1 MNRAVFFDRDGVLN
15 KLVHRDGNYYSPRD
29 IKNFK
34 LYSDAEKAIHDIQE
48 KGYLAIIVSNQPDIA
63 RGYLNKSVLDEMTK
77 LLFDKLS
84 VDDVFYCMHDDPD
97 VEECRKPDPGLII
110 KAQKKWGIDLNQ
122 SLMVGDTEKDQGAAK
137 NAGVKFILISRSYN
151 DHINTS
157 NRISKLTDIPLYLN

>member
-15 KLVHRDGNYYSPRD
+15 NLVFRDGKYYSPRN
-29 IKNFK
+29 INNFK
-34 LYSDAEKAIHDIQE
+34 LFNDAEKVIHTIRD

-63 RGYLNKSVLDEMTK
+63 RGYLKKSVLDEMTK

-97 VEECRKPDPGLII
+97 VEECRKPAPGLII

-122 SLMVGDTEKDQGAAK
+122 SLMVGDTKKDQGAAK

-151 DHINTS
+151 DHINTF

>member
-15 KLVHRDGNYYSPRD
+15 NLVFRDGKYYSPRN
-29 IKNFK
+29 INNFK
-34 LYSDAEKAIHDIQE
+34 LFNDAEKVIHTIRD

-63 RGYLNKSVLDEMTK
+63 RGYLKKSVLDEMTK

-97 VEECRKPDPGLII
+97 VEECRKPAPGLII

-137 NAGVKFILISRSYN
+137 KCGRKI
-151 DHINTS
+151 
-157 NRISKLTDIPLYLN
+157 YLN

>member
-77 LLFDKLS
+77 QIFDKIK
-84 VDDVFYCMHDDPD
+84 VDDIFYCMHDDPD
-97 VEECRKPDPGLII
+97 AEGCRKPDPGLII
-110 KAQKKWGIDLNQ
+110 KAQKKWDIDLKQ
-122 SLMVGDTEKDQGAAK
+122 SLMVGDTKKDRGAAE
-137 NAGVKFILISRSYN
+137 NAGKKFILISRSYN
-151 DHINTS
+151 DHINTY
-157 NRISKLTDIPLYLN
+157 NRISKLTEIPLYLN

>member
-15 KLVHRDGNYYSPRD
+15 NLVFRDGKYYSPRN
-29 IKNFK
+29 INKFK
-34 LYSDAEKAIHDIQE
+34 LFNDAEEVIYTIRD

-63 RGYLNKSVLDEMTK
+63 RGYLKKSVLDEMTK

-97 VEECRKPDPGLII
+97 VEECRKPAPGLII

>member
-15 KLVHRDGNYYSPRD
+15 NLVFRDGKYYSPRN
-29 IKNFK
+29 INNFK
-34 LYSDAEKAIHDIQE
+34 LFNDAEKVIHTIRD

-63 RGYLNKSVLDEMTK
+63 RGYLKKSVLNEMTK
-77 LLFDKLS
+77 EIFDKLN
-84 VDDVFYCMHDDPD
+84 VDDIFYCMHDDPD
-97 VEECRKPDPGLII
+97 VEECRKPSPGLII

>member
-77 LLFDKLS
+77 QIFDKLK
-84 VDDVFYCMHDDPD
+84 VDDIFYCMHDDPD
-97 VEECRKPDPGLII
+97 AEGCRKPNPGLII
-110 KAQKKWGIDLNQ
+110 KAQKKWDLDLKQ
-122 SLMVGDTEKDQGAAK
+122 SLMVGDTKKARRILNFKTKTSLDNLVSIMMENDLDLEK
-137 NAGVKFILISRSYN
+137 NN
-151 DHINTS
+151 N
-157 NRISKLTDIPLYLN
+157 

>member
-15 KLVHRDGNYYSPRD
+15 KLVLRDGNYYSPRD
-29 IKNFK
+29 IKNFQ

-77 LLFDKLS
+77 QIFDKLK
-84 VDDVFYCMHDDPD
+84 VDDIFYCMHDDPD
-97 VEECRKPDPGLII
+97 AERCRKPDAGLII
-110 KAQKKWGIDLNQ
+110 KAQKKWDLDLKQ
-122 SLMVGDTEKDQGAAK
+122 SLMGGDTKKDLGAAK
-137 NAGVKFILISRSYN
+137 NAGIKFILISRPYN
-151 DHINTS
+151 NKINTS

>member
-15 KLVHRDGNYYSPRD
+15 KLVLRDGNYNSPRD
-29 IKNFK
+29 IKNFQ

-77 LLFDKLS
+77 QIFDKIE
-84 VDDVFYCMHDDPD
+84 VDDIFYCMHDDPD
-97 VEECRKPDPGLII
+97 AEGCRKPAPGLIVN
-110 KAQKKWGIDLNQ
+110 AQEKWDIDLNR
-122 SLMVGDTEKDQGAAK
+122 SFMIGDTEKDLGAAK
-137 NAGVKFILISRSYN
+137 NAGVKFFLLNRSYN